1 MARPFSEFHRKALRI
16 MQESRA
22 VWLPYRS
29 GEFPGPLP
37 DTLSY
42 HFWDGLSA
50 FPSDPRDVRFAVV
63 PPVPAKQHE
72 ILDRLLR
79 RAERLE
85 VLQVLSSGHD
95 YLAPFLG
102 LLPSGSRVATAN
114 GVHGEATAEL
124 AVTLLL
130 ASERGLDDFS
140 RRHALGQWRPRVFPT
155 LSGKEV
161 LVVGQGAVG
170 KAVAARLAPFGCR
183 VVRLARTARDT
194 ADGHVHGFADLSS
207 LLPSADAVVLC
218 APLTDETRDLMDA
231 SRLALMKDRAVLVNV
246 ARGEIVD
253 TQALVREAGR
263 GRLRAAL
270 DVTAPEPLPSG
281 HPLWYLPGI
290 LITPH
295 VGAFTDAF
303 TPASLA
309 FIAQQLH
316 RYAHGEP
323 LVNVLPQMAAAH

>member
-1 MARPFSEFHRKALRI
+1 

-29 GEFPGPLP
+29 GEFSGPLP
-37 DTLSY
+37 DGLSY

-50 FPSDPRDVRFAVV
+50 FPSDPRDVRFVVV

-72 ILDRLLR
+72 ILDRLLHR
-79 RAERLE
+79 TERLE

-95 YLAPFLG
+95 YLAPFMA
-102 LLPSGSRVATAN
+102 LLPSGTRVATAN
-114 GVHGEATAEL
+114 GVHGDATAEL

-130 ASERGLDDFS
+130 AAERGLDDFF
-140 RRHALGQWRPRVFPT
+140 RRHALGQWQPRVFPT

-170 KAVAARLAPFGCR
+170 KAVAVRLAAFGCR

-194 ADGHVHGFADLSS
+194 ADGHVHGFADLPR

-231 SRLALMKDRAVLVNV
+231 SRLALMQDGAVLVNV
-246 ARGEIVD
+246 ARGELVD
-253 TQALVREAGR
+253 TRALVREAGL

-281 HPLWYLPGI
+281 HPLWYLPGV

-309 FIAQQLH
+309 FIAQQLT
-316 RYAHGEP
+316 RYARDES
-323 LVNVLPQMAAAH
+323 LANVLPVMAAAN

>member
-1 MARPFSEFHRKALRI
+1 

-29 GEFPGPLP
+29 GEFSGPLP
-37 DTLSY
+37 DGLSY
-42 HFWDGLSA
+42 HYWDGLSA
-50 FPSDPRDVRFAVV
+50 FPSDPRDVRFVV
-63 PPVPAKQHE
+63 APPVPAKQHE
-72 ILDRLLR
+72 ILDRLLNN
-79 RAERLE
+79 AERLE
-85 VLQVLSSGHD
+85 VLQLLSSGHD

-102 LLPSGSRVATAN
+102 LLPSGARVSTAN

-130 ASERGLDDFS
+130 AAERGLDDFS

-161 LVVGQGAVG
+161 IVVGQGAVG

-194 ADGHVHGFADLSS
+194 ADGHVHGFEELSS

-231 SRLALMKDRAVLVNV
+231 SRLALMKDGSVLVNV
-246 ARGEIVD
+246 ARGELVD
-253 TQALVREAGR
+253 TQALVREAES

-281 HPLWYLPGI
+281 HPLWSLPGV

-303 TPASLA
+303 VPASLA
-309 FIAQQLH
+309 FIAQQLG
-316 RYAHGEP
+316 RYARGEE
-323 LVNVLPQMAAAH
+323 LANVLPRLVAAH